1 MAKTS
6 PPSGRS
12 ARTSVWLETKTRR
25 SGRGGGGQPGLDRTR
40 ITEVTVRL
48 LDAEGLAKFS
58 MRRLAA
64 ELNVTAMS
72 VYWYVDTKDD
82 LLELALDAVFGEL
95 RLPDP
100 EAEGEEWRDQL
111 RMLATEYRALLVRH
125 PWLSPLA
132 GTFLNIGPNSLA
144 FSRVVQRVI
153 RRTGLPDHGL
163 TGAISAVFQF
173 VYGYGT
179 IEGHFFARV
188 ADTGMTPDDYFR
200 HAMTTFDGA
209 PTTAEVVEE
218 SKQLMAARGGDTVAE
233 MMNRDFTFAL
243 DLLVAGI
250 EAMVKRDG
258 GTNSPSRA

>member
-1 MAKTS
+1 MARTA
-6 PPSGRS
+6 RAA
-12 ARTSVWLETKTRR
+12 ARTSVWLEDRARR
-25 SGRGGGGQPGLDRTR
+25 GGRGGGQPSGLDRDR

-95 RLPDP
+95 ALPDP
-100 EAEGEEWRDQL
+100 EADEDWRDQL
-111 RMLATEYRALLVRH
+111 RMLTRGYRALLVRH
-125 PWLSPLA
+125 PWVSPLA
-132 GTFLNIGPNSLA
+132 GTYLNLGPNYLA
-144 FSRVVQRVI
+144 FARVVQRVI
-153 RRTGLPDHGL
+153 GRTGLPVHRV

-179 IEGHFFARV
+179 LEGHFFARV
-188 ADTGMTPDDYFR
+188 ANAGVTPDEYFQ
-200 HAMTTFDGA
+200 HAMSTATQTPEA
-209 PTTAEVVEE
+209 AEVIQE
-218 SKQLMAARGGDTVAE
+218 STKIMEARGGDTVQE
-233 MMNRDFTFAL
+233 MMERDFQFAL

-250 EAMVKRDG
+250 EAMVKRTDDR
-258 GTNSPSRA
+258 TP

>member
-1 MAKTS
+1 MARAA
-6 PPSGRS
+6 GERS
-12 ARTSVWLETKTRR
+12 ARSSVWLEGKAPRG
-25 SGRGGGGQPGLDRTR
+25 GRGGGQPSGLDRER
-40 ITEVTVRL
+40 ITAVTVRV

-82 LLELALDAVFGEL
+82 LLELALDAAYGEL

-100 EAEGEEWRDQL
+100 DADEDWRDQL
-111 RMLATEYRALLVRH
+111 RALATEYRALLVRH

-132 GTFLNIGPNSLA
+132 GTYLNIGPNSLA

-153 RRTGLPDHGL
+153 RKTGLPARGV

-179 IEGHFFARV
+179 IEGHFFTRV
-188 ADTGMTPDDYFR
+188 ADAGMTPDDYFQQ
-200 HAMTTFDGA
+200 AVSTVTEA
-209 PTTAEVVEE
+209 PDAAEVIQE
-218 SKQLMAARGGDTVAE
+218 SKDIMAARGGDTVAE
-233 MMNRDFTFAL
+233 MLDRDFTFAL

-250 EAMVKRDG
+250 EAMVERD
-258 GTNSPSRA
+258 

>member
-1 MAKTS
+1 MAKTTPS
-6 PPSGRS
+6 SGRS
-12 ARTSVWLETKTRR
+12 ERTSVWLNRKAPR
-25 SGRGGGGQPGLDRTR
+25 SGRGGGQPGLDRTR

-72 VYWYVDTKDD
+72 VYWYVDSKDD

-95 RLPDP
+95 RLPEP
-100 EAEGEEWRDQL
+100 EAEGEDWREQL

-125 PWLSPLA
+125 AWLSPLA
-132 GTFLNIGPNSLA
+132 GTFLNIGPNSLS
-144 FSRVVQRVI
+144 FSRVIQRVV

-163 TGAISAVFQF
+163 TGAIVAVFQF

-200 HAMTTFDGA
+200 HAMTTVTEA
-209 PTTAEVVEE
+209 PTATEVLAE
-218 SKQLMAARGGDTVAE
+218 SRQLMAARGGDTVAE
-233 MMNRDFTFAL
+233 MMDRDFTFAL

-258 GTNSPSRA
+258 GLDSGPQQ